1 MTNHPPNNH
10 RTRHQQMMP
19 NSNRPA
25 EHARHVFE
33 RVIRG
38 VSIPT
43 SVYRPLSTLI
53 NGLEAAKSE
62 LKGHLSDRKA
72 EIQQLRGELEQ
83 ARELQSDHGLVQLY
97 NAGTALISKQVDEL
111 NNLKS
116 EFQRG
121 KDKRD
126 RLVLKLAEND
136 NQLSK
141 VQDEKK
147 NCHEAVRR
155 LEDRLAGMALGSP
168 DVQADSS
175 QELVVLKQRLG
186 DSHKKVDDQQRQRQ
200 INSLRQENGRLL
212 MALGRQHFN
221 ELDLP

>member
-1 MTNHPPNNH
+1 MTNHPPNNN

-25 EHARHVFE
+25 EHAKLVLD

-38 VSIPT
+38 ASIPT
-43 SVYRPLSTLI
+43 PVYRQLVTLV
-53 NGLEAAKSE
+53 NGLELAKSE
-62 LKGHLSDRKA
+62 LKGHLSDRNA
-72 EIQQLRGELEQ
+72 EIQRLRGELEQ

-97 NAGTALISKQVDEL
+97 NAGTALISKQADEL
-111 NNLKS
+111 NYMKS
-116 EFQRG
+116 EIQRG
-121 KDKRD
+121 KDERD
-126 RLVLKLAEND
+126 RLLPKLAEKD

-147 NCHEAVRR
+147 NCREAVRR
-155 LEDRLAGMALGSP
+155 LQDRLAGMELGSP
-168 DVQADSS
+168 GVQANSS
-175 QELVVLKQRLG
+175 QELMALKQRLE
-186 DSHKKVDDQQRQRQ
+186 DSHDRVDDQQRR
-200 INSLRQENGRLL
+200 IEILRQENDRLI

>member
-25 EHARHVFE
+25 ERAKHVLD

-38 VSIPT
+38 ASIPT
-43 SVYRPLSTLI
+43 PVYRSLVTLV
-53 NGLEAAKSE
+53 NGLELAKSE
-62 LKGHLSDRKA
+62 LKGHLSDRNA

-97 NAGTALISKQVDEL
+97 NAGTALISKQADEL
-111 NNLKS
+111 NYLKG
-116 EFQRG
+116 ELQHG
-121 KDKRD
+121 KDERD
-126 RLVLKLAEND
+126 RLVSKLVERD

-141 VQDEKK
+141 VKDEKK
-147 NCHEAVRR
+147 NCREAVRR

-168 DVQADSS
+168 GVQANSG
-175 QELVVLKQRLG
+175 QELVVLKQRLE
-186 DSHKKVDDQQRQRQ
+186 DYHKQQPEAGERQTPHGTGQ
-200 INSLRQENGRLL
+200 T
-212 MALGRQHFN
+212 ALQRA
-221 ELDLP
+221 